1 MTMTSE
7 ALGDDFTEQAPSPD
21 LDALDAAALA
31 AKGWPQTLINTLRL
45 LAVGIEIQ
53 EVGKLADPEKL
64 HSP

>member
-31 AKGWPQTLINTLRL
+31 AKGWPQTLITLFRL
-45 LAVGIEIQ
+45 LAVGIEI
-53 EVGKLADPEKL
+53 
-64 HSP
+64 